1 MARKLKSD
9 KLLFLSVLLLVCCS
23 VVMVYSASAMIADE
37 QHGQPY
43 YFLFKQVTWVLL
55 GLCLLLVAMRVD
67 YRNLKQPV
75 VLWTAL
81 GTSVLALIAVLFFGP
96 EINGT
101 RRWFAVGGVGV
112 QPSELA
118 KIAVIVFS
126 ADNLA
131 RRMNRIDE
139 LSYSLLPIVIVAGAV
154 SALIVMEP
162 DFGTALTILLIVGM
176 MVFTAG
182 LGYRY
187 LVGLVVTLGPV
198 LYIVLASAPYRR
210 QRLLAFLDP
219 WEDPLGSGFQ
229 IIQSLIAVGTGGLL
243 GQGIMGG
250 VQKLFFLPEPFTDF
264 IYAVIAEE
272 TGLIGATLI
281 LLCFCV
287 ITWRG
292 LRIAVR
298 APDQFGALLAV
309 GLTTMVALQAFL
321 NISVVLSLVPT
332 KGIPLPFVSS
342 GGSSMLVSLLAM
354 GMLLNISQPAS
365 AEA

>member
-1 MARKLKSD
+1 MARKVKSD

-354 GMLLNISQPAS
+354 GMLLNISQHAS

>member
-198 LYIVLASAPYRR
+198 FYIVLASAPYRR

-354 GMLLNISQPAS
+354 GMLLNISQHAS

>member
-354 GMLLNISQPAS
+354 GMLLNISQHGS

>member
-9 KLLFLSVLLLVCCS
+9 KLLFLAVLLLVCCS
-23 VVMVYSASAMIADE
+23 VIMVYSASAMIADE

-81 GTSVLALIAVLFFGP
+81 GTSVLALVAVFFFGP

-101 RRWFAVGGVGV
+101 RRWFAIGGVGV

-118 KIAVIVFS
+118 KIAVIIFT

-139 LSYSLLPIVIVAGAV
+139 LSYSLLPIAIVAGAV
-154 SALIVMEP
+154 AGLVVMEP
-162 DFGTALTILLIVGM
+162 DFGTALTILMVVGM

-187 LVGLVVTLGPV
+187 LVGLVLTLAPV
-198 LYIVLASAPYRR
+198 LYVVLASEPYRR
-210 QRLLAFLDP
+210 QRLVTFLDP
-219 WEDPLGSGFQ
+219 WADPLGSGFQ
-229 IIQSLIAVGTGGLL
+229 IIQSLIAVGTGGVV

-250 VQKLFFLPEPFTDF
+250 VQKLYFLPEPFTDF

-292 LRIAVR
+292 LRIAAR

-309 GLTTMVALQAFL
+309 GLTTMVALQAFF

-332 KGIPLPFVSS
+332 KGIPLPFVSN

-354 GMLLNISQPAS
+354 GMLLNISQHAS
-365 AEA
+365 VER

>member
-332 KGIPLPFVSS
+332 KGIPLPLVSS

-354 GMLLNISQPAS
+354 GMLLNISQHAS